1 MSAVRIKPSQPV
13 AIPRKKGLTVLAI
26 ETDLYRIV
34 AHRWLA
40 AFLGWKLL
48 TVCSFRQGLQTIATQ
63 EVDLVIANY
72 QLEMDA
78 PEFLHRV
85 RASHPYLPV
94 CFVSAPDS
102 DTLRNLDG
110 RTPLFRTFLLLTV
123 LKTLS
128 GRARPE
134 TGLAQRPLKA
144 PQRSER

>member
-34 AHRWLA
+34 AHRWLTT
-40 AFLGWKLL
+40 FLGWQLL
-48 TVCSFRQGLQTIATQ
+48 TVGSFRQGLQTIATQ

-78 PEFLHRV
+78 PEFLQRV
-85 RASHPYLPV
+85 RASNPYLPV

-128 GRARPE
+128 GRGAARN
-134 TGLAQRPLKA
+134 RPGAA
-144 PQRSER
+144 PPQSPTPF